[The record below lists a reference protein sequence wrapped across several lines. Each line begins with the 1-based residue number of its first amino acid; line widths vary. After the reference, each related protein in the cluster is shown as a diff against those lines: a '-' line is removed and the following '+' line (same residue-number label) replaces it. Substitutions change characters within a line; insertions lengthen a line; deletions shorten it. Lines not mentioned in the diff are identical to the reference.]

1 MNKKCKA
8 NNQGETSID
17 MIVLRIIDTDIYF
30 AIYIYALNISNLYTY
45 IYVCV

>member
-30 AIYIYALNISNLYTY
+30 AIYIYALNIRYTNIYINLYS
-45 IYVCV
+45 